1 MSHAPLSIV
10 VLAAGKGTRMRN
22 GQPKVLHPLAG
33 WPLIRHVLVTAR
45 SLEPDRLI
53 VVLGPAMD
61 EVAAEVR
68 SSAADADIVIQ
79 DPPLGTGHAVA
90 TACPQLPPQ
99 GAVLV
104 VYGDTPLLTRSTLE
118 RLLSA
123 RENAGAAVAVLAFR
137 PPDPTGYGRLRF
149 EGDELVELVEERHAD
164 CRLKSEGL
172 CNSGVMAFDAT
183 RLPTLVGDLPLR
195 PEKRE
200 YYLTDTVA
208 QAVARGWRCRAVE
221 APWAEGLGVNSQRQ
235 LAELERLWQRR
246 RRDELLDEGVVMP
259 APETVFLAADCFV
272 AAGAIIE
279 PYVVLGP
286 GVRIGKGAV
295 IHSFSHLESAV
306 IEEGASVGPFARLR
320 PGTVLE
326 AGARVGNFVETKAAR
341 LCRGAK
347 ANHLS
352 YLGDATIGAGA
363 NIGAGTITCNYDG
376 FAKHRTE
383 IGDGAFI
390 GSNTALVAPVR
401 IGHAAIVAAGSTVTE
416 DVPDDALAIARGR
429 QATKPGR
436 AAELR
441 TRLRQAANGHG
452 RS

>member
-1 MSHAPLSIV
+1 MSRAPLSIV

-22 GQPKVLHPLAG
+22 GRPKVLHPLAG
-33 WPLIRHVLVTAR
+33 WPLIRHVLATAR

-53 VVLGPAMD
+53 VVLAPAMD
-61 EVAAEVR
+61 EVVAEVR
-68 SSAADADIVIQ
+68 RSAPEAQIVVQ

-90 TACPQLPPQ
+90 VACPKLLPQ

-104 VYGDTPLLTRSTLE
+104 LYGDTPLLTRPTLE

-123 RENAGAAVAVLAFR
+123 REEAGAAVAVLAFR
-137 PPDPTGYGRLRF
+137 PPDPSGYGRLRF
-149 EGDELVELVEERHAD
+149 EGDELVELVEERHTD
-164 CRLKSEGL
+164 SRLKIEGL
-172 CNSGVMAFDAT
+172 CNSGVMAFDAA
-183 RLPTLVGDLPLR
+183 RLPTLVDELPLR
-195 PEKRE
+195 TEKQE
-200 YYLTDTVA
+200 YYLTDTVSL
-208 QAVARGWRCRAVE
+208 AVARGWRCRAVE

-235 LAELERLWQRR
+235 LAELERLWQQRR
-246 RRDELLDEGVVMP
+246 RGELLDEGVVMP
-259 APETVFLAADCFV
+259 APETVFLAADCQV
-272 AAGAIIE
+272 APGAVIE

-286 GVRIGKGAV
+286 GVRIGAAAV

-306 IEEGASVGPFARLR
+306 VDEGASVGPFARLR

-326 AGARVGNFVETKAAR
+326 AGARVGNFVETKATR
-341 LCRGAK
+341 LGKGAK

-352 YLGDATIGAGA
+352 YLGDATIGAAA

-383 IGDGAFI
+383 IGEGAFI
-390 GSNTALVAPVR
+390 GSNTVLVAPVR
-401 IGHAAIVAAGSTVTE
+401 VGNGAIVGAGSTVTE

-441 TRLRQAANGHG
+441 ARLRRAAREQG

>member
-1 MSHAPLSIV
+1 MSRAPLSIV

-22 GQPKVLHPLAG
+22 GRPKVLHPLAG
-33 WPLIRHVLVTAR
+33 WPLIRHVLATAR
-45 SLEPDRLI
+45 SLEPDRLV
-53 VVLGPAMD
+53 VVLAPLMD
-61 EVAAEVR
+61 EVVAEVR
-68 SSAADADIVIQ
+68 RSVADAQIVVQ

-90 TACPQLPPQ
+90 VACPKLPPQ

-104 VYGDTPLLTRSTLE
+104 LYGDTPLLTRPTLE

-123 RENAGAAVAVLAFR
+123 REEAGAAVAVLGFR
-137 PPDPTGYGRLRF
+137 PPDPSGYGRLRF

-164 CRLKSEGL
+164 SRLKIEGL
-172 CNSGVMAFDAT
+172 CNSGVMAFDAA
-183 RLPTLVGDLPLR
+183 RLPTLVDELPLR
-195 PEKRE
+195 PEKQE
-200 YYLTDTVA
+200 YYLTDTVSL
-208 QAVARGWRCRAVE
+208 AVAKGWRCRAVE

-235 LAELERLWQRR
+235 LAELERLWQQRR
-246 RRDELLDEGVVMP
+246 RGELLDEGVVMP
-259 APETVFLAADCFV
+259 APETVFLAADCQV
-272 AAGAIIE
+272 APGAVVE

-286 GVRIGKGAV
+286 GVRIGAAAV

-306 IEEGASVGPFARLR
+306 IDEGASVGPFARLR

-326 AGARVGNFVETKAAR
+326 AGARVGNFVETKATR
-341 LCRGAK
+341 LGKGAK

-352 YLGDATIGAGA
+352 YLGDATIGAA
-363 NIGAGTITCNYDG
+363 TNIGAGTITCNYDG

-383 IGDGAFI
+383 VGDGAFI

-401 IGHAAIVAAGSTVTE
+401 VGNGAIVGAGSTVTE

-441 TRLRQAANGHG
+441 ARLRRAAREQG